1 MRVALIAVAAALAA
15 SAAGPA
21 EVDKGKILGSPGA
34 PVKIEVYSDFACPAC
49 RSFHEQTLP
58 MIVNDYVMKGKV
70 AIVNH
75 EFPLNIPA
83 HKYSKEAAN
92 YATAAARLGI
102 YQPVADAL
110 FRTQESWNATGKVWE
125 TVASVLNA
133 EQQKKVQALAK
144 EPSVAAEV
152 QRDVD
157 AGMREKVSST
167 PSIFV
172 VRGAQ
177 RLPIPFPVNYS
188 FLRSLLDGYLK

>member
-1 MRVALIAVAAALAA
+1 MRLAILALSAVLAAA
-15 SAAGPA
+15 AAGPT
-21 EVDKGKILGSPGA
+21 EVDKGKILGSSTA
-34 PVKIEVYSDFACPAC
+34 PLRLEVYSDFACPAC
-49 RSFHEQTLP
+49 RTFHEQTLP
-58 MIVNDYVMKGKV
+58 TLIQDYVMSGKL

-83 HKYSKEAAN
+83 HKHSREAAN

-110 FRTQESWNATGKVWE
+110 FRSQERWNETGKVWE
-125 TVASVLNA
+125 TVASVLSA
-133 EQQKKVQALAK
+133 DQQKKVQALAK
-144 EPSVAAEV
+144 DPSVAAEV

-157 AGMREKVSST
+157 AGTKEKISST
-167 PSIFV
+167 PSIFL